1 MSRWETGWTDSSDTE
16 PTPAAEVV
24 PHEEPNWADWDAI
37 NEWRKAE
44 IRWENYHNENFPYS
58 LVDPWKIVPKQQ
70 TQKRRNS
77 IKKPLLQL
85 LNEFDRIARK
95 KHKEIGPRTFASKSA
110 SR

>member
-1 MSRWETGWTDSSDTE
+1 MQ
-16 PTPAAEVV
+16 VV
-24 PHEEPNWADWDAI
+24 ILQRCYWADWDAI
-37 NEWRKAE
+37 SEWRKAE
-44 IRWENYHNENFPYS
+44 IRMENFYNEITPYS
-58 LVDPWKIVPKQQ
+58 LVDHWKIVSKQ

-110 SR
+110 TR